1 MNLCPQF
8 CGMKNQTQKNTNTV
22 SGIFVLLLGFLITS
36 GLYLLKHFNILHLG
50 FDLILAPLVV
60 FTLLAFGDKIL
71 IYFLVIPIGFVSKL
85 IDKVQGF
92 SQSKS

>member
-8 CGMKNQTQKNTNTV
+8 CDMKNQTQKNTNTV

-36 GLYLLKHFNILHLG
+36 GLYFLKHFNILHLG
-50 FDLILAPLVV
+50 YDLVLAPLVV
-60 FTLLAFGDKIL
+60 ITLLSFGDKLL

-85 IDKVQGF
+85 IDRVQGF